1 MVLKR
6 GKLERVEKKLR
17 RLLRDIL
24 RVKMAVN
31 LLMRV
36 VNKKSVR
43 SGKGPPLPRRTQ
55 LELKI
60 LVTKIFKLVAEEGI
74 EPPTHGL

>member
-1 MVLKR
+1 MKR

-24 RVKMAVN
+24 RVKVAVN

-43 SGKGPPLPRRTQ
+43 SGKGRPYP
-55 LELKI
+55 
-60 LVTKIFKLVAEEGI
+60 EG
-74 EPPTHGL
+74 LNLN